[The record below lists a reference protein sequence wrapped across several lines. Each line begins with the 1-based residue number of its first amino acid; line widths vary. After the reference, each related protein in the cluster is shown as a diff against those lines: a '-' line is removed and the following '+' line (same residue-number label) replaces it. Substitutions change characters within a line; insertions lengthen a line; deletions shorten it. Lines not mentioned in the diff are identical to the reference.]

1 MASRAAVPTLSNEA
15 QLKIMNLVKGGMS
28 MDEALKK
35 AAELEKKEKLEK
47 DKVCAIVV
55 LAFAFITSAALQH
68 VVLQSMHLL
77 IHLAFAACSTL

>member
-47 DKVCAIVV
+47 DKVCVDGIFVYCE
-55 LAFAFITSAALQH
+55 
-68 VVLQSMHLL
+68 
-77 IHLAFAACSTL
+77 ACDCVRLPCLRQ

>member
-47 DKVCAIVV
+47 DKVCVDCIIVYCE
-55 LAFAFITSAALQH
+55 
-68 VVLQSMHLL
+68 
-77 IHLAFAACSTL
+77 ACDCARIPCLRQ